1 MSLTS
6 RAWGERGRRRAE
18 KLGIDPARL
27 PPGQSPT
34 APGKFPVLTV
44 GAAPHVA
51 ETEWKLFVYGEVE
64 EPLSFTLDD
73 VRARAVEQVCD
84 IHCVTRWS
92 KFDTRWEGVRV
103 RELLQAA
110 RPTPAATHALV
121 HSYGGYST
129 NLPLAAL
136 MDDDVLAAWA
146 FDGRPLAHEHG
157 GPVRLLVPSRYF
169 WKSAKYLQAIELL
182 DHDEPGFWER
192 NGYHN
197 DGDPWTEERTH
208 ADPFA
213 FRALRRA
220 ARGVSRP

>member
-6 RAWGERGRRRAE
+6 RAYGERGRRRAI
-18 KLGIDPARL
+18 KQGIDPERL

-34 APGKFPVLTV
+34 APGKWPVLTV
-44 GAAPHVA
+44 GAAPAVA
-51 ETEWKLFVYGEVE
+51 PDDWKLFVYGEVE
-64 EPLSFTLDD
+64 TETAFTLDEL
-73 VRARAVEQVCD
+73 RPRGVELVCD

-92 KFDTRWEGVRV
+92 RFDMRWEGARV
-103 RELLQAA
+103 RDLLQPKPSAS
-110 RPTPAATHALV
+110 HALI

-136 MDDDVLAAWA
+136 LDDDVLVAWA
-146 FDGRPLAHEHG
+146 ADGEPLAWEHG
-157 GPVRLLVPSRYF
+157 GPVRLLVPQRYF

-197 DGDPWTEERTH
+197 DGDPWREERTNV
-208 ADPFA
+208 DPFA
-213 FRALRRA
+213 FRALRRR
-220 ARGVSRP
+220 ARGVSQP